1 MEEAKLPSGGTLTNI
16 LKNMESCGFIR
27 KYNSLSL
34 RKTQALGI
42 SGIDSEEYTWRKD
55 SNETGGAQIDL
66 LIDRKDNTI
75 NLCEMK
81 FCESVYELREDE
93 EMKLRNRISALR
105 SSLKKKTKSIQLTM
119 ITSFGV
125 AKGKHSGIV
134 QSQVTLDDL
143 FAS

>member
-1 MEEAKLPSGGTLTNI
+1 MALYHISQIK
-16 LKNMESCGFIR
+16 
-27 KYNSLSL
+27 
-34 RKTQALGI
+34 QALGI

-55 SNETGGAQIDL
+55 SNETDGAQIDL

-81 FCESVYELREDE
+81 FCESVYELKADE

-134 QSQVTLDDL
+134 QSQVALDDL
-143 FAS
+143 FA